1 MRVAVVGL
9 GLMGEPIARRLL
21 AAGHELTVFNRTAER
36 AGPFAA
42 DGVAVAPSVGEVW
55 DTADVCVTMVANDAA
70 LEDVAGALL
79 GAGREGRVLV
89 DMSTVS
95 PAASARVAQ
104 AASAAGVAYLRAPVS
119 GNPTVVRAGNLSIM
133 VSGDAAAFAG
143 VEAALRDVGPHVFH
157 VGDAEQARVLKLAL
171 NLMIAGIMQLMA
183 EAVVFAEANGLDRA
197 TLLEVMGASAVGA
210 PFVKY
215 KTAPLVAKD
224 YTTTFSIENLHKDL
238 QLALAAGA
246 DAGVTLPT
254 VVLVDGLVQACI
266 DAGFAESDL
275 SALLPRLQRATDV
288 TPDL

>member
-1 MRVAVVGL
+1 
-9 GLMGEPIARRLL
+9 
-21 AAGHELTVFNRTAER
+21 
-36 AGPFAA
+36 
-42 DGVAVAPSVGEVW
+42 
-55 DTADVCVTMVANDAA
+55 
-70 LEDVAGALL
+70 
-79 GAGREGRVLV
+79 
-89 DMSTVS
+89 
-95 PAASARVAQ
+95 
-104 AASAAGVAYLRAPVS
+104 
-119 GNPTVVRAGNLSIM
+119 
-133 VSGDAAAFAG
+133 
-143 VEAALRDVGPHVFH
+143 
-157 VGDAEQARVLKLAL
+157 
-171 NLMIAGIMQLMA
+171 
-183 EAVVFAEANGLDRA
+183 
-197 TLLEVMGASAVGA
+197 MGASAVGA